1 MPDRRE
7 MSESKVE
14 PLKSLAGWWK
24 PVAAVLGA
32 VILIAAGVNAWGELR
47 PYVTI
52 EEGVAFVLEARELHE
67 AQEVQLEI
75 LVGISCETQIGIVQN
90 ERRQIE
96 RDKIEAEN
104 ANNAAAVRSLNQQ
117 LEDVE
122 DKLIKIKRRCGLG

>member
-1 MPDRRE
+1 MPDRRDT
-7 MSESKVE
+7 SESKVE
-14 PLKSLAGWWK
+14 PLKALAGWWK

-122 DKLIKIKRRCGLG
+122 EKLIKIKRRCGLG